1 MAANNLTQ
9 SVIQTLTKIFE
20 RRVELDFG
28 RAGFDYIADTNTH
41 TGHWIAIQAVG
52 TANTVFNSV
61 VPDTGDSLTTVTVV
75 PGVTIYGP
83 FNSINLT
90 SGAVIAYRQSRA

>member
-20 RRVELDFG
+20 RRVELDFA

-41 TGHWIAIQAVG
+41 TGDWTAITVVG
-52 TANTVFNSV
+52 TANAVLNSV
-61 VPDTGDSLTTVTVV
+61 TTVVGDDLTTVTLV
-75 PGVTIYGP
+75 PGTTVYGT
-83 FNSINLT
+83 FNSIDLT
-90 SGAVIAYRQSRA
+90 SGVVIAYRNTI